1 MHGGGKINRKT
12 LAVSLTALTIL
23 LAVAGLVTMTALADS
38 NSTLTDT
45 TTDTSLTQNTAFP
58 QFEYNIKMMDSG
70 QGFGFGGGPGCRG
83 HGAGPM
89 GSSMNNIE
97 LSDEYTANVN
107 STLSNDSD
115 VANLISEG
123 YTVTSIHPVIKNVIE
138 GDGTLSTKATTA
150 IVTMQNGDSGIAT
163 VKVDVENSAV
173 TQITIITRTVID
185 KTSS

>member
-1 MHGGGKINRKT
+1 
-12 LAVSLTALTIL
+12 
-23 LAVAGLVTMTALADS
+23 MTALADS
-38 NSTLTDT
+38 NSTNTDT
-45 TTDTSLTQNTAFP
+45 TTDTSITQDTTFP
-58 QFEYNIKMMDSG
+58 QFEYNMQTMDSG
-70 QGFGFGGGPGCRG
+70 QGFGFDGGLGCRG

-89 GSSMNNIE
+89 GGNMNNIE

-107 STLSNDSD
+107 ETLSSDSD

-138 GDGTLSTKATTA
+138 SDGTLTTKATTA
-150 IVTMQNGDSGIAT
+150 IVTLQNGDSGIAT